1 MHLKRLRGLAPVAAA
16 TLLGIVACQ
25 DPGTAGAIVG
35 DFPGEAIIYEMR
47 SFLHTDGTRS
57 GVVFADSAF
66 EYPDSGQI
74 DLYQMEMTLFYET
87 GSTEARAGADRA
99 RIVADRGLL
108 NQRTEQLRAFGNV
121 NARVVAQGLNIESSE
136 LQYDPTTSRIWS
148 DSATVITRDDGS
160 VTRGTS
166 FESDLTF
173 ENWVLEN
180 PVGDIPADSE
190 RRGG

>member
-74 DLYQMEMTLFYET
+74 DLYQMEMTLF
-87 GSTEARAGADRA
+87 GNEAEDRKLFSRRRMEA
-99 RIVADRGLL
+99 MDGVEEEQRSDLL
-108 NQRTEQLRAFGNV
+108 VEVLRLATK
-121 NARVVAQGLNIESSE
+121 RVQGL
-136 LQYDPTTSRIWS
+136 
-148 DSATVITRDDGS
+148 G
-160 VTRGTS
+160 
-166 FESDLTF
+166 F
-173 ENWVLEN
+173 
-180 PVGDIPADSE
+180 
-190 RRGG
+190 